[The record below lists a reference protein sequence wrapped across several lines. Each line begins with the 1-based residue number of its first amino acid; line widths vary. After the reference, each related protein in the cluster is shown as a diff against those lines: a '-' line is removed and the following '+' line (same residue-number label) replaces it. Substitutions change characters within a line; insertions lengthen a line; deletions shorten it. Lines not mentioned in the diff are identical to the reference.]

1 MHPNR
6 YRKEPDACA
15 IACDPRLRQPHGRTG
30 LLSGIATGGGALP
43 GPPPD
48 IRRRAMILSFP
59 YPETAAHIPQRTAS
73 TPPQLP
79 RTEPARHADYNLH
92 PLPTESLEHYIEYR
106 LADDRFHVT

>member
-1 MHPNR
+1 
-6 YRKEPDACA
+6 
-15 IACDPRLRQPHGRTG
+15 
-30 LLSGIATGGGALP
+30 
-43 GPPPD
+43 
-48 IRRRAMILSFP
+48 MILSFP